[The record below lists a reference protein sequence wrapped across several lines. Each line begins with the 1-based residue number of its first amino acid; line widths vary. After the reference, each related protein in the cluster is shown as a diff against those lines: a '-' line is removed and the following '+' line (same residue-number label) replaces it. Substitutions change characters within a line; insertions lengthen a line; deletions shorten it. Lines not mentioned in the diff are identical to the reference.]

1 MAGSM
6 TPRDDAGMAE
16 RIRVLVVDDQ
26 ALLRESF
33 KKLLELADGSL
44 EVVGT
49 AGDGVAAV
57 AAVERLTA
65 AGGALPVVL
74 MDVRMPRLNGVEATR
89 QIVARWPAARVVI
102 LSTFDDEE
110 YVVEGLRAGAC
121 GYLLKDASSDELV
134 RAIRAAARGQSP
146 IQPAVATKLVA
157 HLARP
162 DLSSMRGEE
171 LASLPTAPLAR
182 GGEPLEP
189 AVEELTEREREILR
203 HVARGASNREIGEAL
218 FITEGTVK
226 NHVSNILSKLGL
238 RDRTQAALY
247 ARERG
252 LV

>member
-1 MAGSM
+1 MAGS
-6 TPRDDAGMAE
+6 TAPRDAEGVAE

-33 KKLLELADGSL
+33 KRLLEVADGSL
-44 EVVGT
+44 EVAAT
-49 AGDGVAAV
+49 AADGAEAI
-57 AAVERLTA
+57 AAVERLVA
-65 AGGALPVVL
+65 AGGAPFVVL

-89 QIVARWPAARVVI
+89 QIVARWPTARIVI

-110 YVVEGLRAGAC
+110 YIVEGLRAGAC
-121 GYLLKDASSDELV
+121 GYLLKDASSEELV
-134 RAIRAAARGQSP
+134 RAIRDAARGQSP

-157 HLARP
+157 RLARANLSP
-162 DLSSMRGEE
+162 DSSPQAGV
-171 LASLPTAPLAR
+171 SSGSTLPGQEVCDGPL
-182 GGEPLEP
+182 
-189 AVEELTEREREILR
+189 VDELTEREREILR

-226 NHVSNILSKLGL
+226 NHVSNVLSKLGL

-252 LV
+252 LA